1 MVISLVL
8 AIVTIIC
15 ECILSGFADAVRL
28 AGYHILGYC
37 LLWVSLLWQIPF
49 CLFLEQKTGFVASM
63 IINLIASAASGLF
76 LYLTPLFWIFPYSW
90 PARFMVT
97 VFGVLTNGLLAEPG
111 SRLILNMGESLLLV
125 LLSLFAAFALTAFY
139 SRWYERQVYRK

>member
-28 AGYHILGYC
+28 AGCHILGYC

-63 IINLIASAASGLF
+63 IINLFASAASGLF

-111 SRLILNMGESLLLV
+111 SRLILNRGESLLLV